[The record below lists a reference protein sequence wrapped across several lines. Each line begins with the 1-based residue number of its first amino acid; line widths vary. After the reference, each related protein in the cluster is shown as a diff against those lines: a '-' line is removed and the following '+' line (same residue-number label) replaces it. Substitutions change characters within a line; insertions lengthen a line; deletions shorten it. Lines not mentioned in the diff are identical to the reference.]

1 MDLFEG
7 TNNVIHVVATA
18 EKHRLSKPD
27 GLLATNQVA
36 VGATD
41 LTIIESVAHVVQIR
55 TEGFVL
61 KQGLMVQRVS
71 VTGRAR
77 NSLGMER
84 GDHGCARNTK
94 RLAVEPQDLREVPL
108 ASVLGRITES
118 LEMPIFYDSAKMAS
132 ESGFPQ
138 DIKIT
143 LQYRGNPRTF
153 LDRLLEPYSLTYV
166 INESGIEIT
175 TTSWAAI
182 KPSLVVYDLSF
193 LFPDSQ
199 NIKSLV
205 GAIEFIVDP
214 TESSSDP
221 YISFV
226 LLVDS
231 RLIVATNERV
241 HVEIDSLLVSLAPT
255 TSTSAASVLESGN
268 KMAPNDKKPDAID
281 PLRGSNSSSDDPFA
295 F

>member
-1 MDLFEG
+1 MCRPRRELVPTRMDLFEG

-61 KQGLMVQRVS
+61 KQGLMVQRVP

-153 LDRLLEPYSLTYV
+153 LDRLLEPYASPMSLM
-166 INESGIEIT
+166 NRESRLRQRLGR
-175 TTSWAAI
+175 
-182 KPSLVVYDLSF
+182 PLNRRLSF
-193 LFPDSQ
+193 TTFRFCFLIHKISNHLSGLLNLSSILQSQ
-199 NIKSLV
+199 
-205 GAIEFIVDP
+205 
-214 TESSSDP
+214 
-221 YISFV
+221 
-226 LLVDS
+226 
-231 RLIVATNERV
+231 VATPIS
-241 HVEIDSLLVSLAPT
+241 HLCCWSIAGSLLRPT
-255 TSTSAASVLESGN
+255 NGWMWRST
-268 KMAPNDKKPDAID
+268 
-281 PLRGSNSSSDDPFA
+281 RF
-295 F
+295 

>member
-1 MDLFEG
+1 MKRTSIVLFIGAICLAVSGQWLLHAQLANNNPLVHNPNMVDRPRTSQRDQMLEEM
-7 TNNVIHVVATA
+7 TNQPITWT
-18 EKHRLSKPD
+18 KPTGPEPKWLERGRKRFQSIERIRD
-27 GLLATNQVA
+27 LLARE
-36 VGATD
+36 
-41 LTIIESVAHVVQIR
+41 IE
-55 TEGFVL
+55 T
-61 KQGLMVQRVS
+61 
-71 VTGRAR
+71 
-77 NSLGMER
+77 
-84 GDHGCARNTK
+84 
-94 RLAVEPQDLREVPL
+94 QDLHEVPL

-118 LEMPIFYDSAKMAS
+118 LEIPIFYDSAKMAS
-132 ESGFPQ
+132 ESGFSQ

-143 LQYRGNPRTF
+143 LQYRGNLRTF

-193 LFPDSQ
+193 LFPDSK

-241 HVEIDSLLVSLAPT
+241 HVEIESLLASLAPT

-281 PLRGSNSSSDDPFA
+281 PLRGSNFSSDDPFA